1 MLRISLALLLTT
13 LLIAPVACGRKN
25 PPPPVTPASTPSAAP
40 SAPPI
45 NAPRGV
51 PDELKRLVER
61 EWPGIVREGEAFLEK
76 FKEAQTAQQA
86 GDRTKLDGL
95 IEEANRHFQAANDG
109 WAEIYYW
116 VQNGEDD
123 GVLDA
128 QTAELCRSFLAQYN
142 KRVDEWSKKNKVL
155 KEFSRIK

>member
-1 MLRISLALLLTT
+1 MLRLPFALLVSA

-25 PPPPVTPASTPSAAP
+25 PPPAVTPGSTPAAAP
-40 SAPPI
+40 SAPPAS
-45 NAPRGV
+45 APRGV
-51 PDELKRLVER
+51 PDELKRLVDR
-61 EWPGIVREGEAFLEK
+61 EWPGIVREGDAFLEK
-76 FKEAQTAQQA
+76 FKAAQSAQQA
-86 GDRTKLDGL
+86 GDRETMDRL
-95 IEEANRHFQAANDG
+95 IEEANEHFRAANDG

-128 QTAELCRSFLAQYN
+128 QTAELCRSFLSQYN

-155 KEFSRIK
+155 KEFSRVK

>member
-1 MLRISLALLLTT
+1 MLRSSVALLLAA
-13 LLIAPVACGRKN
+13 LLLAPAACGRKN
-25 PPPPVTPASTPSAAP
+25 PPPQVTPPSTPAGAP

-45 NAPRGV
+45 NAPKGV
-51 PDELKRLVER
+51 PAELKQLVER
-61 EWPGIVREGEAFLEK
+61 EWPGIVREGEAFLDK

-95 IEEANRHFQAANDG
+95 IEQANQHFQTANDG

-128 QTAELCRSFLAQYN
+128 QTAELCRSFLSTYN

-155 KEFSRIK
+155 KEFSRVK